1 MDGEKIDQVTFMDKP
16 RIFVQKHD
24 LVATADQ
31 TLDAF
36 EANYKVLIDTGIRT
50 SIGNI
55 KVVEITEAGNA
66 LVAGPSSISG
76 MKKTIDILNTY
87 NPEKTL
93 IDGAFFRHTLSKI
106 SDATVYVVGANF
118 NPEMS
123 KVVEDARLTT
133 QKFELPKAPFET
145 QILTDIGRVSWFDG
159 EDKIKI
165 YEFDSVIGN
174 AEKILDDANKKYRF
188 LYLPKSLPNEFLE
201 FMVANRHLGDYD
213 IIIDSPVALQLNFK
227 NARNLFKL
235 NKKLY
240 VINPI
245 NLVAVCYNPYSPQ
258 GYRFD
263 DAVFEEQLNKA
274 LNRRVFN
281 VEKEV

>member
-1 MDGEKIDQVTFMDKP
+1 MDKP

-227 NARNLFKL
+227 NTRNLFKL

-240 VINPI
+240 VTNPI